1 MKTMNELEKE
11 TPSILHKN
19 NVINYILIG
28 AIAALSLYY
37 FSTQGLFSNINSQSK
52 NDREAQIDTGS
63 TRTVFVNI
71 EGAVKN
77 PGVYELE
84 EGSRINDVVS
94 RAGGFS
100 TEADIRS
107 TAQSINKAQLLTDG
121 LKIYIPSISEGS
133 TQDQGMQTS
142 TNSSPQTLI
151 SINTGT
157 QKELESLPGV
167 GPVTAGKIISG
178 RPYRD
183 IASLIDNNIISESRF
198 NKIQDLISL

>member
-1 MKTMNELEKE
+1 MNELEKE

-19 NVINYILIG
+19 NLINYILIG

-37 FSTQGLFSNINSQSK
+37 FSTQGLFSSINSQSK

-142 TNSSPQTLI
+142 TNSPPQTLI

-178 RPYRD
+178 RPYMD

-198 NKIQDLISL
+198 KKIQDLISL

>member
-1 MKTMNELEKE
+1 MNELEKE
-11 TPSILHKN
+11 TPSILDKHN
-19 NVINYILIG
+19 FINYILIG
-28 AIAALSLYY
+28 AIAALALYY

-52 NDREAQIDTGS
+52 NDLEAQIETGS
-63 TRTVFVNI
+63 KRTVFVNI

-94 RAGGFS
+94 RAGGLS
-100 TEADIRS
+100 TDADIRS

-121 LKIYIPSISEGS
+121 LKIYIPSISEGG
-133 TQDQGMQTS
+133 TQDQVMQTN
-142 TNSSPQTLI
+142 TNSPSQTLI

-178 RPYRD
+178 RPYSD
-183 IASLIDNNIISESRF
+183 IASLIDNKTISESRF
-198 NKIQDLISL
+198 KKIQDLISL